1 MPRMI
6 GKYAFMEMLVAEGI
20 EYVFGNPGTSE
31 TPFMDALQEYPRL
44 KYMLTLQEAT
54 AVAMADGYARASGKA
69 AFVNLHIAGGL
80 ANGISMLY
88 NSFRG
93 GTPLVLTAGNSDTRM
108 LLTDPVLSADLVE
121 MTRQFTK
128 WSAQI
133 THAAEIPMAVR
144 RAFKVAKTPP
154 TGPVFLSLPWDV
166 LDTEADVDIVP
177 SSTDYPRVRPDKDA
191 VAKAAKML
199 SQAETPT
206 IVVGDRVYQS
216 GAVPEVVQLA
226 ELLGA
231 RVYAATYFEVNFPS
245 SHPQFAGVLNPNSAA
260 TAERLSTADV
270 LLAVGTDVFSS
281 FLYVPEPFLGPTTRL
296 VHLDCDSKEVEKIYP
311 TEVGMIG
318 DPKAGLADL
327 TDALRGEMS
336 GSDREAA
343 STRAASI
350 AQEKEKGK
358 AAYRDWVNQRWEVAP
373 MSQERMMGELA
384 KVMPANAIVANEAIT
399 AASALQRA
407 VSFDEPGS
415 MHGIQGGA
423 IGWSTAACLGMK
435 LAEPDRPVVAVVG
448 DGSSMYSIQAL
459 WTAARYNIPVTWVIC
474 NNGTYKIL
482 KQNMEVYLRGML
494 KDTQRQSQYIGM
506 DFPLPLNLAGI
517 AEGFG
522 VHSRRVE
529 DPSELGPALD
539 EAFNLGRPALVDV
552 VIDGSL
558 AHSGPSIY

>member
-435 LAEPDRPVVAVVG
+435 LAEPDRPVVAVGG

>member
-1 MPRMI
+1 
-6 GKYAFMEMLVAEGI
+6 MLVAEGV
-20 EYVFGNPGTSE
+20 EYIFGNPGTSE
-31 TPFMDALQEYPRL
+31 TPFMDALQDYPRL

-54 AVAMADGYARASGKA
+54 AVAMADGYARASGKTS
-69 AFVNLHIAGGL
+69 FVNLHIAGGL

-88 NSFRG
+88 DSFRG

-108 LLTDPVLSADLVE
+108 LLTEPVLSGDLVE

-133 THAAEIPMAVR
+133 AHAADIPMAVR
-144 RAFKVAKTPP
+144 RAFKVARTPP

-166 LDTEADVDIVP
+166 LDSEADVDIVP
-177 SSTDYPRVRPDKDA
+177 SSTDYPRVRPDNDA
-191 VAKAAKML
+191 VARAAEML
-199 SQAETPT
+199 SRAETPT

-216 GAVPEVVQLA
+216 GAVPEVLQVA

-245 SHPQFAGVLNPNSAA
+245 SHPQFAGVLNPNSAS

-281 FLYVPEPFLGPTTRL
+281 FLYVPEPFIGPNTRL
-296 VHLDCDSKEVEKIYP
+296 IHLDSSSNEVEKIYP
-311 TEVGMIG
+311 TEVGMIA

-327 TDALRGEMS
+327 ADALRREMS

-343 STRAASI
+343 STRAVSI
-350 AQEKEKGK
+350 AQEREKAK
-358 AAYRDWVNQRWEVAP
+358 VAHQDWVNQRWEAAP

-384 KVMPANAIVANEAIT
+384 KVLPANAIVANEAIT
-399 AASALQRA
+399 SASALQLA

-506 DFPLPLNLAGI
+506 DFQLPLNLAGI

-529 DPSELGPALD
+529 DPSELGPALE
-539 EAFNLGRPALVDV
+539 EAFNLSRPALVDV
-552 VIDGSL
+552 VIDGAL

>member
-1 MPRMI
+1 
-6 GKYAFMEMLVAEGI
+6 MEMLVAEGV
-20 EYVFGNPGTSE
+20 EYIFGNPGTSE
-31 TPFMDALQEYPRL
+31 TPFMDALQDYPRL

-54 AVAMADGYARASGKA
+54 AVAMADGYARASGKTS
-69 AFVNLHIAGGL
+69 FVNLHIAGGL

-88 NSFRG
+88 DSFRG

-108 LLTDPVLSADLVE
+108 LLTEPVLSGDLVE

-133 THAAEIPMAVR
+133 AHAADIPMAVR
-144 RAFKVAKTPP
+144 RAFKVARTPP

-166 LDTEADVDIVP
+166 LDSEADVDIVP
-177 SSTDYPRVRPDKDA
+177 SSTDYPRVRPDNDA
-191 VAKAAKML
+191 VARAAEML
-199 SQAETPT
+199 SRAETPT

-216 GAVPEVVQLA
+216 GAVPEVVQVA

-245 SHPQFAGVLNPNSAA
+245 SHPQFAGVLNPNSAS

-281 FLYVPEPFLGPTTRL
+281 FLYVPEPFIGPNTRL
-296 VHLDCDSKEVEKIYP
+296 IHLDSSSNEVEKIYP
-311 TEVGMIG
+311 TEVGMIA

-327 TDALRGEMS
+327 ADALRREMS

-343 STRAASI
+343 STRAVSI
-350 AQEKEKGK
+350 AQEREKAK
-358 AAYRDWVNQRWEVAP
+358 VAHQDWVNQRWEAAP

-384 KVMPANAIVANEAIT
+384 KVLPANAIVANEAIT
-399 AASALQRA
+399 SASALQLA

-459 WTAARYNIPVTWVIC
+459 WTRRPVQHPGHMGHLQQRDLQDPQAEHGSVSAGHAQGHPAT
-474 NNGTYKIL
+474 
-482 KQNMEVYLRGML
+482 EPVYRDGLSATPKPG
-494 KDTQRQSQYIGM
+494 G
-506 DFPLPLNLAGI
+506 
-517 AEGFG
+517 
-522 VHSRRVE
+522 HSRGVW
-529 DPSELGPALD
+529 GP
-539 EAFNLGRPALVDV
+539 
-552 VIDGSL
+552 
-558 AHSGPSIY
+558 

>member
-1 MPRMI
+1 
-6 GKYAFMEMLVAEGI
+6 MLVAEGV
-20 EYVFGNPGTSE
+20 EYIFGNPGTSE
-31 TPFMDALQEYPRL
+31 TPFMDALQDYPRL

-54 AVAMADGYARASGKA
+54 AVAMADGYARASGKTS
-69 AFVNLHIAGGL
+69 FVNLHIAGGL

-88 NSFRG
+88 DSFRG

-108 LLTDPVLSADLVE
+108 LLTEPVLSGDLVE

-133 THAAEIPMAVR
+133 AHAADIPMAVR
-144 RAFKVAKTPP
+144 RAFKVARTPP

-166 LDTEADVDIVP
+166 LDSEADVEIVP
-177 SSTDYPRVRPDKDA
+177 SSTDYPRVRPDNDA
-191 VAKAAKML
+191 VARAAEML
-199 SQAETPT
+199 SRAETPT

-216 GAVPEVVQLA
+216 GAVPEVVELA

-245 SHPQFAGVLNPNSAA
+245 SHPQFAGVLNPNSAS

-281 FLYVPEPFLGPTTRL
+281 FLYVPEPFIGPNTRL
-296 VHLDCDSKEVEKIYP
+296 IHLDCSSNEVEKIYP
-311 TEVGMIG
+311 TEVGMIA

-327 TDALRGEMS
+327 ADALRGEMS

-343 STRAASI
+343 STRAVSI
-350 AQEKEKGK
+350 AQEREK
-358 AAYRDWVNQRWEVAP
+358 ANVAHQDWVNQRWEAAP

-384 KVMPANAIVANEAIT
+384 KVLPANAIVANEAIT
-399 AASALQRA
+399 SASALQRA

-506 DFPLPLNLAGI
+506 DFQLPLNLAGI

-529 DPSELGPALD
+529 DPSELGPALE

-552 VIDGSL
+552 VIDGAL

>member
-448 DGSSMYSIQAL
+448 DGSSMYNIQAL

-529 DPSELGPALD
+529 APSELGPALD

>member
-1 MPRMI
+1 
-6 GKYAFMEMLVAEGI
+6 MLVAEGV
-20 EYVFGNPGTSE
+20 EYIFGNPGTSE
-31 TPFMDALQEYPRL
+31 TPFMDALQDYPRL

-54 AVAMADGYARASGKA
+54 AVAMADGYARASGKTS
-69 AFVNLHIAGGL
+69 FVNLHIAGGL

-88 NSFRG
+88 DSFRG

-108 LLTDPVLSADLVE
+108 LLTEPVLSGDLVE

-133 THAAEIPMAVR
+133 AHAADIPMAVR
-144 RAFKVAKTPP
+144 RAFKVARTPP

-166 LDTEADVDIVP
+166 LDSEADVDIVP
-177 SSTDYPRVRPDKDA
+177 SSTDYPRVRPDNDA
-191 VAKAAKML
+191 VARAAEML
-199 SQAETPT
+199 SRAETPT

-216 GAVPEVVQLA
+216 GAVPEVVQVA

-245 SHPQFAGVLNPNSAA
+245 SHPQFAGVLNPNSAS

-281 FLYVPEPFLGPTTRL
+281 FLYVPEPFIGPNTRL
-296 VHLDCDSKEVEKIYP
+296 IHLDSSSNEVEKIYP
-311 TEVGMIG
+311 TEVGMIA

-327 TDALRGEMS
+327 ADALRREMS

-343 STRAASI
+343 STRAVSI
-350 AQEKEKGK
+350 AQEREKAK
-358 AAYRDWVNQRWEVAP
+358 VAHQDWVNQRWEAAP

-384 KVMPANAIVANEAIT
+384 KVLPANAIVANEAIT
-399 AASALQRA
+399 SASALQLA

-506 DFPLPLNLAGI
+506 DFQLPLNLAGI

-529 DPSELGPALD
+529 DPSELGPALE
-539 EAFNLGRPALVDV
+539 EAFNLSRPALVDV
-552 VIDGSL
+552 VIDGAL